1 MHRLA
6 LIMLRLPL
14 LPTIMESTRVMF
26 EIKPLNPQTYRR
38 QTRRSTLII
47 AVTFA
52 VLAVVLSSL
61 AVYLFGVPGGDNFSL
76 NLGGVLVALLL
87 MIALVRSIFWPQPW
101 MAAAVYGWQLKRNL
115 MRITNVM
122 HHLKPAVAANDP
134 VAMKLLRFYHLA
146 LAQMHELDGNTGAH
160 SELLRD
166 SEQHKER
173 MTALSISPE
182 QTRLDP
188 AWIEAVKAQH

>member
-1 MHRLA
+1 
-6 LIMLRLPL
+6 MLRLPL
-14 LPTIMESTRVMF
+14 LPTTMESTRVMF
-26 EIKPLNPQTYRR
+26 EIKPLNPQTYRS
-38 QTRRSTLII
+38 QTRRSTLVI

-52 VLAVVLSSL
+52 VLAVLLSII

-76 NLGGVLVALLL
+76 NLSGVIVALLL
-87 MIALVRSIFWPQPW
+87 MITLVRFIFWPQPW

-122 HHLKPAVAANDP
+122 HHIKPAVTANDP

-160 SELLRD
+160 SELLRN

-173 MTALSISPE
+173 MTALSIDPQ
-182 QTRLDP
+182 QTRLDQ